1 MNIFQISTAYI
12 GRVFLSVIFLFSS
25 IIEVLNWPETEQYFT
40 MIFTRWMHVYQG
52 NEQVSLLMADVL
64 SWLPTVLM
72 VGVALQ
78 FLGSLLMIVGWRVRL
93 GSSFLL
99 LFLLVETGVVYDFW
113 HLTGTEQTIA
123 MTMFFKNLAIFGGLM
138 VVLAFGKG
146 CERDK
151 KVA

>member
-1 MNIFQISTAYI
+1 MNIFQITAAYI

-52 NEQVSLLMADVL
+52 NEQVSLFMADVL
-64 SWLPTVLM
+64 SWLPTILM

-93 GSSFLL
+93 GATFLL
-99 LFLLVETGVVYDFW
+99 LFLLIETGVVYDFW

>member
-1 MNIFQISTAYI
+1 MNIFQISAAYI

-52 NEQVSLLMADVL
+52 NEQVSLFMADIL
-64 SWLPTVLM
+64 LWLPTILM

-78 FLGSLLMIVGWRVRL
+78 FLGSLLMILGWRVRL
-93 GSSFLL
+93 GASFLL
-99 LFLLVETGVVYDFW
+99 VFLLIETGVVYDFW
-113 HLTGTEQTIA
+113 HLEGTEQTIA

-138 VVLAFGKG
+138 VVLSFGKG
-146 CERDK
+146 SERNK

>member
-1 MNIFQISTAYI
+1 MNIFQISAAYI

-52 NEQVSLLMADVL
+52 NEHVSLFMADIL
-64 SWLPTVLM
+64 SWLPTILM

-78 FLGSLLMIVGWRVRL
+78 FLGSLLMILGWRVRL
-93 GSSFLL
+93 GASFLL
-99 LFLLVETGVVYDFW
+99 LFLIVETGAVYDFW
-113 HLTGTEQTIA
+113 HLEGTEQTIA

-138 VVLAFGKG
+138 VVLSFGKG
-146 CERDK
+146 LERK
-151 KVA
+151 KVG